1 MLSKER
7 QNIIHSLIKR
17 NGAVTT
23 SNLVKKFDVS
33 LETIRR
39 DLLFMEQ
46 SGLLTRVHGGAVAV
60 GEMKPFY
67 ELDRRNL
74 DNSDK
79 KRELSLLATKF
90 IDENDYICIDSGS
103 TAIIF
108 ADILKEKFSKLTVIT
123 HSLDVFEILHNKFTV
138 ILCGGYFFEKEKS
151 FFGSPT
157 IDMINT
163 IHAKKAF
170 IFPSAVS
177 LEFGIYDYQQDLLL
191 IQKAMLKAADEI
203 FVLADSSKFESKAL
217 LKLDDM
223 CLEYTYITDSKLA
236 QELKQ
241 LYLENNIK
249 IIT

>member
-7 QNIIHSLIKR
+7 QNIIRSLIKS

-39 DLLFMEQ
+39 DLLYMEQ
-46 SGLLTRVHGGAVAV
+46 MGLLTRVHGGAVAV

-67 ELDRRNL
+67 DLEKRNL

-79 KRELSLLATKF
+79 KRELSLLAAEF
-90 IDENDYICIDSGS
+90 IDEDDYICIDSGS

-108 ADILKEKFSKLTVIT
+108 AEVLKKKFSNLTVIT

-138 ILCGGYFFEKEKS
+138 ILCGGYFFEKENS
-151 FFGSPT
+151 FYGSPT
-157 IDMINT
+157 IDMLNAV
-163 IHAKKAF
+163 HAKKAF

-191 IQKAMLKAADEI
+191 VQKAMLKAADEI
-203 FVLADSSKFESKAL
+203 FILADSSKFESKAL

-223 CLEYTYITDSKLA
+223 CADYAYITDSKLPL
-236 QELKQ
+236 ELKQ
-241 LYLENNIK
+241 LYLENSIK